1 MFRALIFDL
10 DGTLVD
16 TIGDIAASM
25 NISLA
30 AHGFPT
36 LESEAYRGIVGWGM
50 KALARSAL
58 PPYARDE
65 ATVELCYA
73 EALAAYLKNPTALSV
88 PYPGIREMLAELARR
103 DLPCAVLSNKA
114 DPVVRLVVETLLPDS
129 GFRLLHGERPGVP
142 HKPDPTS
149 ALGLAAA
156 LGARPSEVLYL
167 GDSGVDM
174 KTAKAAGFFAV
185 GAAWGFRDRA
195 ELLRDGA
202 DVIIDRPL
210 DLIAL
215 L

>member
-1 MFRALIFDL
+1 MFSALIFDL

-25 NISLA
+25 NSSLT

-36 LESEAYRGIVGWGM
+36 LAPEAYRSMVGWGM
-50 KALARSAL
+50 RALARSAL
-58 PPYARDE
+58 PSYAQDE
-65 ATVELCYA
+65 ATVERCYTD
-73 EALAAYLKNPTALSV
+73 ALAAYMKNPTALSV
-88 PYPGIREMLAELARR
+88 PYPGVRELLAELAQRG
-103 DLPCAVLSNKA
+103 LPCAVLSNKA

-129 GFRLLHGERPGVP
+129 GFRLLQGERPGVP

-156 LGARPSEVLYL
+156 LGVRPGKVLYL

-185 GAAWGFRDRA
+185 GAAWGFRDRS
-195 ELLRDGA
+195 ELLEDGA
-202 DVIIDRPL
+202 DVIIESPL
-210 DLIAL
+210 DLISL